1 MIRFIF
7 IELWLNSTQVTL
19 DNRITAPTYSYTFT
33 LYYKTI
39 YLTPM
44 TQQLTDLMTQ
54 IVADSNLD
62 FVLPST
68 NAETDANDDANNE
81 SAKIATYPDVVS
93 LQTDDLDSKNNS
105 QKERLPDPIL
115 AKIHERCLI
124 SAEQLKRYSNAKNLP
139 ADTRT
144 APALHIGFGQ
154 QRALKALQTALDI
167 HASGY
172 HVFAAGE
179 NGLGKRTIVSR
190 LLQHIAVS
198 QPTPDD
204 WVYVHNFTDP
214 RTPMALHLPA
224 GQANV
229 LQQKVNNLWQ
239 QAKKRLNQRFRSDHY
254 QSKIETIK
262 NDTHQKE
269 TQAYEALSAE
279 GKQYDLALTFR
290 PFDNKAVFVHPSQLP
305 VEDDIRDDATNAV
318 TDEHDELQKSK
329 SHEKTNTK
337 IKSTKTK
344 KTTQASEDTHEP
356 SENNTGD
363 LNTDNHNTDNNNSDN
378 NSTDNN
384 NSHEAD
390 LSNFAQKNHMQKRL
404 NQLTIALERLEDEA
418 NDEIEALHHDM
429 ARRALEPLFAPI
441 RVSFATNRAVL
452 EYLEAMLADMITHVE
467 RIVNGDDEEFITA
480 VLATTPSRYAVNVMV
495 SHEPDSGAPV
505 IFEDLPTHLNLLGH
519 VEQITQLGT
528 VTTDV
533 SMIRAGALHR
543 ANGGYLLLEASHV
556 LEHPYAWQGLKRALQ
571 SRKIKLSSLE
581 QMLTL
586 TGSLSLA
593 PAPIDLD
600 VKVILLGEADLYYE
614 LLELEPEF
622 DAVFKVRADF
632 HDDVVRTD
640 AHELALVAKMADI
653 IDFANLYP
661 FDNRAQAALLEHLSL
676 QAEDQDRLSLHS
688 DLLIKLLH
696 ESNRHAR
703 LEQQSIVNVRH
714 VNQAIADMDERSGY
728 LRDLYWEELKNGQQ
742 LIITQGQ
749 AVGQVN
755 ALTVVSYA
763 DSEFGMPAR
772 LTAVIQPNIG
782 SGDILDIERDVDLG
796 GSLHAKGMLI
806 MTSYLRALFSQHHAL
821 NFSASLAFEQSYAHI
836 DGDSATVSE
845 ACALLSALADVPI
858 NQAYAITG
866 SMNQLGEVQAVG
878 GINAKIAGFF
888 DACREQQL
896 TGQQGVV
903 IPMANVKQLM
913 LRDDIIAAVKA
924 GTFHV
929 YGVHTLSE
937 ALTLMTGL
945 PVDTL
950 NKKKRYRK
958 NTLFGKVL
966 ERLMLWDSNQDDEDH
981 PPEDTKKKGKKR
993 RKDKKR
999 KDKKRKDKKSQ
1010 KQENFESN

>member
-1 MIRFIF
+1 M
-7 IELWLNSTQVTL
+7 TQTQPLTDHDTPTV
-19 DNRITAPTYSYTFT
+19 APTTDHSDMAMTD
-33 LYYKTI
+33 TI
-39 YLTPM
+39 I
-44 TQQLTDLMTQ
+44 D
-54 IVADSNLD
+54 N
-62 FVLPST
+62 
-68 NAETDANDDANNE
+68 
-81 SAKIATYPDVVS
+81 
-93 LQTDDLDSKNNS
+93 NNS
-105 QKERLPDPIL
+105 IDKTKKLPDPIL
-115 AKIHERCLI
+115 GEVHQRCRI
-124 SAEQLKRYSNAKNLP
+124 SAEQLKRYSHIEKLP
-139 ADTRT
+139 VDTLA
-144 APALHIGFGQ
+144 APAPNIGFGQ
-154 QRALKALQTALDI
+154 QRAIKALQTALDI

-179 NGLGKRTIVSR
+179 NGLGKRTVVSR
-190 LLQHIAVS
+190 LLQRIAVTQS
-198 QPTPDD
+198 TPDD
-204 WVYVHNFTDP
+204 WVYVHDFTDP
-214 RTPMALHLPA
+214 RSPVALHLPA
-224 GQANV
+224 GQATL
-229 LQQKVNNLWQ
+229 LQQQVDDLWH

-254 QSKIETIK
+254 QSKIEAIK
-262 NDTHQKE
+262 NATHQKE
-269 TQAYEALSAE
+269 TQAYDALNAE

-290 PFDNKAVFVHPSQLP
+290 PFDNKAVFVHPSQLAAETP
-305 VEDDIRDDATNAV
+305 YTES
-318 TDEHDELQKSK
+318 EL
-329 SHEKTNTK
+329 
-337 IKSTKTK
+337 
-344 KTTQASEDTHEP
+344 
-356 SENNTGD
+356 
-363 LNTDNHNTDNNNSDN
+363 DN
-378 NSTDNN
+378 NSENDSNIPTDNLNIPDN
-384 NSHEAD
+384 NASKKAD
-390 LSNFAQKNHMQKRL
+390 LSPKADNDHDSSNQNHSNLNTTINANINSNHESELNNFTQKNHMQKRL
-404 NQLTIALERLEDEA
+404 SQLTIALEQLEDDA
-418 NDEIEALHHDM
+418 NDEMEALHRDI
-429 ARRALEPLFAPI
+429 ARRALAPLFAPI
-441 RVSFATNRAVL
+441 RKLFSTNDSVL
-452 EYLEAMLADMITHVE
+452 KYLDAMFADMVTHVE
-467 RIVNGDDEEFITA
+467 RIVNGDDDEFIA
-480 VLATTPSRYAVNVMV
+480 AALANTPSRYAVNVMV
-495 SHEPDSGAPV
+495 SHEPNSGAPV

-543 ANGGYLLLEASHV
+543 ANGGFLLLEASHV

-586 TGSLSLA
+586 TGSLSLS

-653 IDFANLYP
+653 IDYAKLYP
-661 FDNRAQAALLEHLSL
+661 FDSSAQAKLLEHLSL

-703 LEQQSIVNVRH
+703 LENQKMVTVHH
-714 VNQAIADMDERSGY
+714 VIQAIADMDERSGY

-742 LIITQGQ
+742 LIETQGN
-749 AVGQVN
+749 AIGQVN

-782 SGDILDIERDVDLG
+782 TGEILDIERDVDLG

-888 DACREQQL
+888 DACREQAL

-913 LRDDIIAAVKA
+913 LRDDIITAVKA
-924 GTFHV
+924 GTFHI
-929 YGVHTLSE
+929 YGVRTLSE

-945 PVDTL
+945 PIDTL
-950 NKKKRYRK
+950 NKKNRYRK
-958 NTLFGKVL
+958 HTLFGKVL
-966 ERLMLWDSNQDDEDH
+966 ARLMLWDSNQNDADEPIDDV
-981 PPEDTKKKGKKR
+981 KKKDKKKKKQRQEKKRKDKR

-999 KDKKRKDKKSQ
+999 Q
-1010 KQENFESN
+1010 PESDDTDPDFFK

>member
-1 MIRFIF
+1 MTEPQNTPINQDSKDSKSMATPVKNSAVTKASKPDNTKPTAIKANETDEQERTLDTPSTPHPVF
-7 IELWLNSTQVTL
+7 IEVN
-19 DNRITAPTYSYTFT
+19 
-33 LYYKTI
+33 
-39 YLTPM
+39 
-44 TQQLTDLMTQ
+44 
-54 IVADSNLD
+54 
-62 FVLPST
+62 
-68 NAETDANDDANNE
+68 
-81 SAKIATYPDVVS
+81 
-93 LQTDDLDSKNNS
+93 
-105 QKERLPDPIL
+105 
-115 AKIHERCLI
+115 ERCLI
-124 SAEQLKRYSNAKNLP
+124 SAEQLKRYTNPDELP
-139 ADTRT
+139 TDTRT
-144 APALHIGFGQ
+144 APDLDVGFGQ

-179 NGLGKRTIVSR
+179 NGLGKRTVISR
-190 LLQHIAVS
+190 LLQRIAADA
-198 QPTPDD
+198 PTPDD

-214 RTPMALHLPA
+214 RTPQALRLPA
-224 GQANV
+224 GQGQI
-229 LQQKVNNLWQ
+229 LQQQVNQLWQ
-239 QAKKRLNQRFRSDHY
+239 QAKKRLSQRFRSDQY
-254 QSKIETIK
+254 QSKIEAIK

-269 TQAYEALSAE
+269 SQAYDDLNTE

-290 PFDNKAVFVHPSQLP
+290 AFDNKAVFVHPSKLSTEENNQS
-305 VEDDIRDDATNAV
+305 
-318 TDEHDELQKSK
+318 TDHSKISSSQKNQTTV
-329 SHEKTNTK
+329 EKTAPPTK
-337 IKSTKTK
+337 NNIDDDNANSKYGNEYGKSEYE
-344 KTTQASEDTHEP
+344 AE
-356 SENNTGD
+356 
-363 LNTDNHNTDNNNSDN
+363 LN
-378 NSTDNN
+378 
-384 NSHEAD
+384 
-390 LSNFAQKNHMQKRL
+390 NFAQKNHMQKRL
-404 NQLTIALERLEDEA
+404 SQLTIALEQLEDEA
-418 NDEIEALHHDM
+418 NDAIEALHRNI
-429 ARRALEPLFAPI
+429 ARRSLQPLFAPI
-441 RVSFATNRAVL
+441 YEQFAAHPLVV
-452 EYLEAMLADMITHVE
+452 EYIKTVFADMVTHVE
-467 RIVNGDDEEFITA
+467 RIVNGDDEEFVTA
-480 VLATTPSRYAVNVMV
+480 VLATTPSRYAVNVIV
-495 SHEPDSGAPV
+495 SHAPDSGAPV

-543 ANGGYLLLEASHV
+543 ANGGYLLLEASHL

-571 SRKIKLSSLE
+571 SRKIRLSSLE

-600 VKVILLGEADLYYE
+600 IKVILLGEADLYYE

-632 HDDVVRTD
+632 HDDVTRSPE
-640 AHELALVAKMADI
+640 HELALVAKMADI
-653 IDFANLYP
+653 IDHANLYP
-661 FDNRAQAALLEHLSL
+661 FDSSAQAALLEHLSL

-703 LEQQSIVNVRH
+703 LSGKNIVSAIH
-714 VNQAIADMDERSGY
+714 VTHAIDDMDERSGY
-728 LRDLYWEELKNGQQ
+728 LRDLYWDELKNGQQ
-742 LIITQGQ
+742 LIQTQGD

-782 SGDILDIERDVDLG
+782 AGEILDIERDVDLG

-845 ACALLSALADVPI
+845 GCALLSALANVPI
-858 NQAYAITG
+858 NQSFAITG

-878 GINAKIAGFF
+878 GINSKIAGFF
-888 DACREQQL
+888 DACREQEL

-924 GTFHV
+924 GQFHI
-929 YGVHTLSE
+929 YGVQTLSE

-945 PVDTL
+945 SVDTM
-950 NKKKRYRK
+950 NKKGRYRK
-958 NTLFGKVL
+958 DTLFGKVL
-966 ERLMLWDSNQDDEDH
+966 SRLMLWDENQNADDEVD
-981 PPEDTKKKGKKR
+981 DKKSKK
-993 RKDKKR
+993 KDKK
-999 KDKKRKDKKSQ
+999 KRKAKRQKKQDKQ
-1010 KQENFESN
+1010 KKAKKEPDDCCANTAEQL

>member
-1 MIRFIF
+1 MTEPQNTPINQDSKDSKSMATPVKNSAVTKASKPDNTKPIAIKANETDEQERTLDTPSTPHPVF
-7 IELWLNSTQVTL
+7 IEVN
-19 DNRITAPTYSYTFT
+19 
-33 LYYKTI
+33 
-39 YLTPM
+39 
-44 TQQLTDLMTQ
+44 
-54 IVADSNLD
+54 
-62 FVLPST
+62 
-68 NAETDANDDANNE
+68 
-81 SAKIATYPDVVS
+81 
-93 LQTDDLDSKNNS
+93 
-105 QKERLPDPIL
+105 
-115 AKIHERCLI
+115 ERCLI
-124 SAEQLKRYSNAKNLP
+124 SAEQLKRYTNPDELP
-139 ADTRT
+139 TDTRT
-144 APALHIGFGQ
+144 APDLDVGFGQ

-179 NGLGKRTIVSR
+179 NGLGKRTVISR
-190 LLQHIAVS
+190 LLQRIAADA
-198 QPTPDD
+198 PTPDD

-214 RTPMALHLPA
+214 RTPQALRLPA
-224 GQANV
+224 GQGQI
-229 LQQKVNNLWQ
+229 LQQQVNQLWQ
-239 QAKKRLNQRFRSDHY
+239 QAKKRLSQRFRSDQY
-254 QSKIETIK
+254 QSKIEAIK

-269 TQAYEALSAE
+269 SQAYDDLNTE

-290 PFDNKAVFVHPSQLP
+290 AFDNKAVFVHPSKLSTEENNQSIDHLK
-305 VEDDIRDDATNAV
+305 ISSS
-318 TDEHDELQKSK
+318 QKNQTTV
-329 SHEKTNTK
+329 EKTAPPTK
-337 IKSTKTK
+337 NNLDDDNANSEYGNEYGKSEYE
-344 KTTQASEDTHEP
+344 AE
-356 SENNTGD
+356 
-363 LNTDNHNTDNNNSDN
+363 LN
-378 NSTDNN
+378 
-384 NSHEAD
+384 
-390 LSNFAQKNHMQKRL
+390 NFAQKNHMQKRL
-404 NQLTIALERLEDEA
+404 SQLTIALEQLEDEA
-418 NDEIEALHHDM
+418 NDAIEALHRNI
-429 ARRALEPLFAPI
+429 ARRALQPLFAPI
-441 RVSFATNRAVL
+441 YEQFAAHPLVV
-452 EYLEAMLADMITHVE
+452 EYLKTVFADMVTHVE
-467 RIVNGDDEEFITA
+467 RIVNGDDEEFVTA
-480 VLATTPSRYAVNVMV
+480 VLATTPSRYAVNVIV
-495 SHEPDSGAPV
+495 SHTSDSGAPV

-543 ANGGYLLLEASHV
+543 ANGGYLLLEASHL

-571 SRKIKLSSLE
+571 SRKIRLSSLE

-600 VKVILLGEADLYYE
+600 IKVILLGEADLYYE

-632 HDDVVRTD
+632 HDDVTRSPE
-640 AHELALVAKMADI
+640 HELALVAKMADI
-653 IDFANLYP
+653 IDYANLYP
-661 FDNRAQAALLEHLSL
+661 FDSSAQAALLEHLSL

-703 LEQQSIVNVRH
+703 LSGKNIVSAIH
-714 VNQAIADMDERSGY
+714 VTHAIDDMDERSGY
-728 LRDLYWEELKNGQQ
+728 LRDLYWDELKNGQQ
-742 LIITQGQ
+742 LIQTKGD

-782 SGDILDIERDVDLG
+782 AGEILDIERDVDLG

-845 ACALLSALADVPI
+845 GCALLSALANVPI
-858 NQAYAITG
+858 NQSFAITG

-878 GINAKIAGFF
+878 GINSKIAGFF
-888 DACREQQL
+888 DACREQEL

-924 GTFHV
+924 GQFHI
-929 YGVHTLSE
+929 YGVQTLSE

-945 PVDTL
+945 PVDTM
-950 NKKKRYRK
+950 NKKGRYRK
-958 NTLFGKVL
+958 DTLFGKVL
-966 ERLMLWDSNQDDEDH
+966 SRLMLWDENQNADDEVD
-981 PPEDTKKKGKKR
+981 DKKSKK
-993 RKDKKR
+993 KKR
-999 KDKKRKDKKSQ
+999 KAKRQKKQDKQKKAKKEPDDCCANTAEQ
-1010 KQENFESN
+1010 L

>member
-1 MIRFIF
+1 MTEPQNTPINQDSKDSKSMATPVKNSAVTKASKPDNTKPTAIKANETDEQERTLDTPSTPHPVF
-7 IELWLNSTQVTL
+7 IEVN
-19 DNRITAPTYSYTFT
+19 
-33 LYYKTI
+33 
-39 YLTPM
+39 
-44 TQQLTDLMTQ
+44 
-54 IVADSNLD
+54 
-62 FVLPST
+62 
-68 NAETDANDDANNE
+68 
-81 SAKIATYPDVVS
+81 
-93 LQTDDLDSKNNS
+93 
-105 QKERLPDPIL
+105 
-115 AKIHERCLI
+115 ERCLI
-124 SAEQLKRYSNAKNLP
+124 SAEQLKRYTNPDELP
-139 ADTRT
+139 TDTRT
-144 APALHIGFGQ
+144 APDLDVGFGQ

-179 NGLGKRTIVSR
+179 NGLGKRTVISR
-190 LLQHIAVS
+190 LLQRIAADA
-198 QPTPDD
+198 PTPDD

-214 RTPMALHLPA
+214 RTPQALRLPA
-224 GQANV
+224 GQGQI
-229 LQQKVNNLWQ
+229 LQQQVNQLWQ
-239 QAKKRLNQRFRSDHY
+239 QAKKRLSQRFRSDQY
-254 QSKIETIK
+254 QSKIEAIK

-269 TQAYEALSAE
+269 SQAYDDLNTE

-290 PFDNKAVFVHPSQLP
+290 AFDNKAVFVHPSKLSTEENNQS
-305 VEDDIRDDATNAV
+305 
-318 TDEHDELQKSK
+318 TDHSKISSSQKNQTTV
-329 SHEKTNTK
+329 EKTAPPTK
-337 IKSTKTK
+337 NNIDDDNANSEYGNEYGKSEYE
-344 KTTQASEDTHEP
+344 AE
-356 SENNTGD
+356 
-363 LNTDNHNTDNNNSDN
+363 LN
-378 NSTDNN
+378 
-384 NSHEAD
+384 
-390 LSNFAQKNHMQKRL
+390 NFAQKNHMQKRL
-404 NQLTIALERLEDEA
+404 SQLTIALEQLEDEA
-418 NDEIEALHHDM
+418 NDAIEALHRNI
-429 ARRALEPLFAPI
+429 ARRALQPLFAPI
-441 RVSFATNRAVL
+441 YEQFAAHPLVV
-452 EYLEAMLADMITHVE
+452 EYLKTVFADMVTHVE
-467 RIVNGDDEEFITA
+467 RIVNGNDEEFVTA
-480 VLATTPSRYAVNVMV
+480 VLATTPSRYAVNVIV
-495 SHEPDSGAPV
+495 SHTSDSGAPV

-543 ANGGYLLLEASHV
+543 ANGGYLLLEASHL

-571 SRKIKLSSLE
+571 SRKIRLSSLE

-600 VKVILLGEADLYYE
+600 IKVILLGEADLYYE

-632 HDDVVRTD
+632 HDDVTRSPE
-640 AHELALVAKMADI
+640 HELALVAKMADI
-653 IDFANLYP
+653 IDYANLYP
-661 FDNRAQAALLEHLSL
+661 FDSSAQAALLEHLSL

-703 LEQQSIVNVRH
+703 LSGKNIVSAIH
-714 VNQAIADMDERSGY
+714 VTHAIDDMDERSGY
-728 LRDLYWEELKNGQQ
+728 LRDLYWDELKNGQQ
-742 LIITQGQ
+742 LIQTKGD

-782 SGDILDIERDVDLG
+782 AGEILDIERDVDLG

-845 ACALLSALADVPI
+845 GCALLSALANVPI
-858 NQAYAITG
+858 NQSFAITG

-878 GINAKIAGFF
+878 GINSKIAGFF
-888 DACREQQL
+888 DACREQEL

-913 LRDDIIAAVKA
+913 LRDDIIAAVQA
-924 GTFHV
+924 EQFHI
-929 YGVHTLSE
+929 YGVQTLSE

-945 PVDTL
+945 PVDTM
-950 NKKKRYRK
+950 NKKGRYRK
-958 NTLFGKVL
+958 DTLFGKVL
-966 ERLMLWDSNQDDEDH
+966 SRLMLWDENQSADDEVD
-981 PPEDTKKKGKKR
+981 DKKSKK
-993 RKDKKR
+993 KDKK
-999 KDKKRKDKKSQ
+999 KRKAKRQKKQDKQ
-1010 KQENFESN
+1010 KKAKKEQDDCCANTAEQL

>member
-1 MIRFIF
+1 MTEPQNTPMNQEPKDNNPMVTPVNKAAESESLITNLPKKKPSKTKLPKK
-7 IELWLNSTQVTL
+7 ELARKKPTEITQPDSTL
-19 DNRITAPTYSYTFT
+19 D
-33 LYYKTI
+33 
-39 YLTPM
+39 
-44 TQQLTDLMTQ
+44 
-54 IVADSNLD
+54 V
-62 FVLPST
+62 PST
-68 NAETDANDDANNE
+68 PHPVF
-81 SAKIATYPDVVS
+81 IDV
-93 LQTDDLDSKNNS
+93 N
-105 QKERLPDPIL
+105 
-115 AKIHERCLI
+115 ERCLI
-124 SAEQLKRYSNAKNLP
+124 SAEQLKRYTDTNELP
-139 ADTRT
+139 SDTRT
-144 APALHIGFGQ
+144 APDLDIGFGQ
-154 QRALKALQTALDI
+154 QRALKALYTALDI

-179 NGLGKRTIVSR
+179 NGLGKRTVISR
-190 LLQHIAVS
+190 LLQRIAADA
-198 QPTPDD
+198 PTPDD
-204 WVYVHNFTDP
+204 WVYVYNFTDP
-214 RTPMALHLPA
+214 RTPQALRLPA
-224 GQANV
+224 EQGQI
-229 LQQKVNNLWQ
+229 LQQQVNQLWQ
-239 QAKKRLNQRFRSDHY
+239 QAKKRLSQRFRSDQY
-254 QSKIETIK
+254 QSKIEAIK

-269 TQAYEALSAE
+269 SQAYDDLNTE

-290 PFDNKAVFVHPSQLP
+290 SFDNKAVFVHPSQLP
-305 VEDDIRDDATNAV
+305 KEDSDGEVKDDKTSNSQRNKSIKEESQQSNTAISNASSNDDSV
-318 TDEHDELQKSK
+318 SKDANHDYGKSEYEAEL
-329 SHEKTNTK
+329 N
-337 IKSTKTK
+337 
-344 KTTQASEDTHEP
+344 
-356 SENNTGD
+356 
-363 LNTDNHNTDNNNSDN
+363 
-378 NSTDNN
+378 
-384 NSHEAD
+384 
-390 LSNFAQKNHMQKRL
+390 NFAQKNHMQKRL
-404 NQLTIALERLEDEA
+404 SQLTIALEQLEDEA
-418 NDEIEALHHDM
+418 NDAIEALHRNI
-429 ARRALEPLFAPI
+429 ARRALQPLFAPI
-441 RVSFATNRAVL
+441 YEQFAAHPLVID
-452 EYLEAMLADMITHVE
+452 YLKTVFADMVTHVE
-467 RIVNGDDEEFITA
+467 RIVNGDDEEFVTA
-480 VLATTPSRYAVNVMV
+480 VLATTPSRYAVNVIV
-495 SHEPDSGAPV
+495 SHTLDSGAPV

-543 ANGGYLLLEASHV
+543 ANGGYLLLEASHL

-600 VKVILLGEADLYYE
+600 IKVILLGEADLYYE

-632 HDDVVRTD
+632 HDDVTRSPE
-640 AHELALVAKMADI
+640 HELALVAKMADI
-653 IDFANLYP
+653 IDYANLYP
-661 FDNRAQAALLEHLSL
+661 FDSSAQAALLEHLSL

-703 LEQQSIVNVRH
+703 LSGKNIVSAIH
-714 VNQAIADMDERSGY
+714 VTYAIDDMDERSGY
-728 LRDLYWEELKNGQQ
+728 LRDLYWDELKNGQQ
-742 LIITQGQ
+742 LIQTQGD

-782 SGDILDIERDVDLG
+782 AGEILDIERDVDLG

-845 ACALLSALADVPI
+845 GCALLSALANVPI
-858 NQAYAITG
+858 NQSFAITG

-878 GINAKIAGFF
+878 GINSKIAGFF
-888 DACREQQL
+888 DACREQEL

-913 LRDDIIAAVKA
+913 LRDDIIAAVQA
-924 GTFHV
+924 EQFHI

-945 PVDTL
+945 PVDTM
-950 NKKKRYRK
+950 NKKGRYRK
-958 NTLFGKVL
+958 ETLFGKVL
-966 ERLMLWDSNQDDEDH
+966 SRLMLWDENQNADDEVD
-981 PPEDTKKKGKKR
+981 
-993 RKDKKR
+993 
-999 KDKKRKDKKSQ
+999 DKKSKKKAKKKRQAKRQ
-1010 KQENFESN
+1010 KKQDKQKKAKKEKGELDTNPDENIEKNTEVHL

>member
-1 MIRFIF
+1 MTKQPHI
-7 IELWLNSTQVTL
+7 
-19 DNRITAPTYSYTFT
+19 PTS
-33 LYYKTI
+33 
-39 YLTPM
+39 
-44 TQQLTDLMTQ
+44 QL
-54 IVADSNLD
+54 SR
-62 FVLPST
+62 
-68 NAETDANDDANNE
+68 DANKKDANNM
-81 SAKIATYPDVVS
+81 AT
-93 LQTDDLDSKNNS
+93 
-105 QKERLPDPIL
+105 PIIEL
-115 AKIHERCLI
+115 KSTQPATANAPHPCFIDIKQRCLVT
-124 SAEQLKRYSNAKNLP
+124 AEQLKRYSDPDELP
-139 ADTRT
+139 SDTRT
-144 APALHIGFGQ
+144 APDLDVGFGQ

-167 HASGY
+167 KASGY

-179 NGLGKRTIVSR
+179 NGLGKRTVISR
-190 LLQHIAVS
+190 LLTRIAADA
-198 QPTPDD
+198 PTPDD

-214 RTPMALHLPA
+214 RTPLALRLPA
-224 GQANV
+224 GQASL
-229 LQQKVNNLWQ
+229 LQQQVNQLWQ
-239 QAKKRLNQRFRSDHY
+239 QAKKRLSQRFRSDQY
-254 QSKIETIK
+254 QSKIEAIK

-269 TQAYEALSAE
+269 SQAYDVLNAE

-290 PFDNKAVFVHPSQLP
+290 SFDNKAVFVHPSQLAT
-305 VEDDIRDDATNAV
+305 ETSGGDDKLSASHKNKSVSDNSSKASISNTEYNDPTNAEQ
-318 TDEHDELQKSK
+318 DK
-329 SHEKTNTK
+329 
-337 IKSTKTK
+337 
-344 KTTQASEDTHEP
+344 
-356 SENNTGD
+356 NNTEYGNSEYEAE
-363 LNTDNHNTDNNNSDN
+363 LN
-378 NSTDNN
+378 
-384 NSHEAD
+384 
-390 LSNFAQKNHMQKRL
+390 NFVQKNHMQKRL
-404 NQLTIALERLEDEA
+404 SQLTIALEQLEDEA
-418 NDEIEALHHDM
+418 NDAIEALHRNI
-429 ARRALEPLFAPI
+429 ARRALQPLFAP
-441 RVSFATNRAVL
+441 VYEQFASHPLVIN
-452 EYLEAMLADMITHVE
+452 YLKTVFADMVTHVE
-467 RIVNGDDEEFITA
+467 RIVNGDDEEFVTA
-480 VLATTPSRYAVNVMV
+480 VLATTPSRYAVNVIV
-495 SHEPDSGAPV
+495 SHTPDDGAPV

-543 ANGGYLLLEASHV
+543 ANGGYLLLEASHL

-632 HDDVVRTD
+632 HDDVPRSSE
-640 AHELALVAKMADI
+640 HELALVAKMADI
-653 IDFANLYP
+653 IDYANLYP
-661 FDNRAQAALLEHLSL
+661 FDRSAQAALLEHLSL

-696 ESNRHAR
+696 ESNRHAH
-703 LEQQSIVNVRH
+703 LSGKNIVNAYH
-714 VNQAIADMDERSGY
+714 VTQAIDDMDERSGY
-728 LRDLYWEELKNGQQ
+728 LRDLYWDELKNGQQ
-742 LIITQGQ
+742 LIQTQGS

-782 SGDILDIERDVDLG
+782 TGEILDIERDVDLG

-845 ACALLSALADVPI
+845 GCALLSALANVPI
-858 NQAYAITG
+858 DQSFAITG

-878 GINAKIAGFF
+878 GINSKIAGFF
-888 DACREQQL
+888 DACREQEL

-924 GTFHV
+924 NEFHI
-929 YGVHTLSE
+929 YGVYTLSE

-945 PVDTL
+945 PIDTM
-950 NKKKRYRK
+950 NKKGRYRK
-958 NTLFGKVL
+958 DTLFGKVL
-966 ERLMLWDSNQDDEDH
+966 SRLMLWDENQDSNDDGI
-981 PPEDTKKKGKKR
+981 DDKKSKK
-993 RKDKKR
+993 KDKKKQKAKR
-999 KDKKRKDKKSQ
+999 QKKRDKRKKEKCKDKAEHNEVSINEDQGINQSINQGIDNNATKTPIDAI
-1010 KQENFESN
+1010 

>member
-1 MIRFIF
+1 MTEQTNIPLNKDQQDISDNTAEAMMPISDSSNKHPHKEPSANKESLDKNSLDKKKLDKSLKRKKTVRKSVEKENNPNATDAPITPHPIF
-7 IELWLNSTQVTL
+7 IE
-19 DNRITAPTYSYTFT
+19 
-33 LYYKTI
+33 
-39 YLTPM
+39 
-44 TQQLTDLMTQ
+44 
-54 IVADSNLD
+54 
-62 FVLPST
+62 
-68 NAETDANDDANNE
+68 
-81 SAKIATYPDVVS
+81 VS
-93 LQTDDLDSKNNS
+93 Q
-105 QKERLPDPIL
+105 
-115 AKIHERCLI
+115 RCLV
-124 SAEQLKRYSNAKNLP
+124 ATNQLKRYSKPSLLP
-139 ADTRT
+139 ADTRS
-144 APALHIGFGQ
+144 APDLDIGFGQ
-154 QRALKALQTALDI
+154 QRALKALHTALDI

-179 NGLGKRTIVSR
+179 NGLGKRTVISR
-190 LLQHIAVS
+190 LLSLIAADA
-198 QPTPDD
+198 PTPDD

-214 RTPMALHLPA
+214 RTPLALRLPA
-224 GQANV
+224 GQAAV
-229 LQQKVNNLWQ
+229 LQHQVNTLWQ
-239 QAKKRLNQRFRSDHY
+239 QAKKRLSQRFRSDQY
-254 QSKIETIK
+254 QSKIEAIK

-269 TQAYEALSAE
+269 SHAYDVLNAE

-290 PFDNKAVFVHPSQLP
+290 PFDNKAVFVHPSQLAT
-305 VEDDIRDDATNAV
+305 ETSDMDDKENKLSNSHKNNTLINDNKEAATAS
-318 TDEHDELQKSK
+318 TDESDVKANDSSYSSEYETEL
-329 SHEKTNTK
+329 N
-337 IKSTKTK
+337 
-344 KTTQASEDTHEP
+344 
-356 SENNTGD
+356 
-363 LNTDNHNTDNNNSDN
+363 
-378 NSTDNN
+378 
-384 NSHEAD
+384 
-390 LSNFAQKNHMQKRL
+390 NFAQKNHMQKRL
-404 NQLTIALERLEDEA
+404 SQLTIALEQLEDEA
-418 NDEIEALHHDM
+418 NDAIESLHRNI
-429 ARRALEPLFAPI
+429 AKRALQPLFTPI
-441 RVSFATNRAVL
+441 YEQFSAQPLVV
-452 EYLEAMLADMITHVE
+452 EYLKVVFADMVTHVE
-467 RIVNGDDEEFITA
+467 RIVNGDDEEFVTA
-480 VLATTPSRYAVNVMV
+480 LLATTPSRYAVNVIS

-543 ANGGYLLLEASHV
+543 ANGGYLLLEASHL

-586 TGSLSLA
+586 TGSLSLS

-600 VKVILLGEADLYYE
+600 IKVILLGEADLYYE

-632 HDDVVRTD
+632 HDDVVRTHE
-640 AHELALVAKMADI
+640 HELALVGKMADI
-653 IDFANLYP
+653 IDYANLYP
-661 FDNRAQAALLEHLSL
+661 FDRRAQAALLEHLSL

-703 LEQQSIVNVRH
+703 LGGQDIVSAKH
-714 VNQAIADMDERSGY
+714 VVQAIEDMDERSGY
-728 LRDLYWEELKNGQQ
+728 LRDLYWDELKNGQQ
-742 LIITQGQ
+742 LIQTQGE

-782 SGDILDIERDVDLG
+782 TGEILDIERDVDLG

-845 ACALLSALADVPI
+845 GCALLSALANVPI
-858 NQAYAITG
+858 NQSLAITG

-878 GINAKIAGFF
+878 GINSKIAGFF
-888 DACREQQL
+888 DACREQEL

-913 LRDDIIAAVKA
+913 LRDDIITAVKA
-924 GTFHV
+924 GSFHI

-937 ALTLMTGL
+937 ALTIMTGL
-945 PVDTL
+945 PVDTV
-950 NKKKRYRK
+950 NKKSRYRK
-958 NTLFGKVL
+958 ETLFGKVL
-966 ERLMLWDSNQDDEDH
+966 SRLMLWDENQSTDDDI
-981 PPEDTKKKGKKR
+981 D
-993 RKDKKR
+993 
-999 KDKKRKDKKSQ
+999 DKKSKKKAKKKRQAKRQ
-1010 KQENFESN
+1010 KKEDKNKVSKKEKAIKEQLIKGDNDTIIEEVIIDEAR

>member
-1 MIRFIF
+1 MTEPQNTPINQDSKDSKSMATPVKNSAVTKASKPDNTKPIAIKANETDEQERTLDTPSTPHPVF
-7 IELWLNSTQVTL
+7 IEVN
-19 DNRITAPTYSYTFT
+19 
-33 LYYKTI
+33 
-39 YLTPM
+39 
-44 TQQLTDLMTQ
+44 
-54 IVADSNLD
+54 
-62 FVLPST
+62 
-68 NAETDANDDANNE
+68 
-81 SAKIATYPDVVS
+81 
-93 LQTDDLDSKNNS
+93 
-105 QKERLPDPIL
+105 
-115 AKIHERCLI
+115 ERCLI
-124 SAEQLKRYSNAKNLP
+124 SAEQLKRYTNPDELP
-139 ADTRT
+139 TDTRT
-144 APALHIGFGQ
+144 APDLDVGFGQ

-179 NGLGKRTIVSR
+179 NGLGKRTVISR
-190 LLQHIAVS
+190 LLQRIAADA
-198 QPTPDD
+198 PTPDD

-214 RTPMALHLPA
+214 RTPQALRLPA
-224 GQANV
+224 GQGQI
-229 LQQKVNNLWQ
+229 LQQQVNQLWQ
-239 QAKKRLNQRFRSDHY
+239 QAKKRLSQRFRSDQY
-254 QSKIETIK
+254 QSKIEAIK

-269 TQAYEALSAE
+269 SQAYDDLNTE

-290 PFDNKAVFVHPSQLP
+290 AFDNKAVFVHPSKLSTEENNQGIDHLK
-305 VEDDIRDDATNAV
+305 ISSS
-318 TDEHDELQKSK
+318 QKNQTTV
-329 SHEKTNTK
+329 EKTAPPTK
-337 IKSTKTK
+337 NNLDDDNANSEYGNEYGKSEYE
-344 KTTQASEDTHEP
+344 AE
-356 SENNTGD
+356 
-363 LNTDNHNTDNNNSDN
+363 LN
-378 NSTDNN
+378 
-384 NSHEAD
+384 
-390 LSNFAQKNHMQKRL
+390 NFAQKNHMQKRL
-404 NQLTIALERLEDEA
+404 SQLTIALEQLEDEA
-418 NDEIEALHHDM
+418 NDAIEALHRNI
-429 ARRALEPLFAPI
+429 ARRALQPLFAPI
-441 RVSFATNRAVL
+441 YEQFAAHPLVV
-452 EYLEAMLADMITHVE
+452 EYLKTVFADMVTHVE
-467 RIVNGDDEEFITA
+467 RIVNGDDEEFVTA
-480 VLATTPSRYAVNVMV
+480 VLATTPSRYAVNVIV
-495 SHEPDSGAPV
+495 SHTPDSGAPV

-543 ANGGYLLLEASHV
+543 ANGGYLLLEASHL

-571 SRKIKLSSLE
+571 SRKIRLSSLE

-600 VKVILLGEADLYYE
+600 IKVILLGEADLYYE

-632 HDDVVRTD
+632 HDDVTRSPE
-640 AHELALVAKMADI
+640 HELALVAKMADI
-653 IDFANLYP
+653 IDYANLYP
-661 FDNRAQAALLEHLSL
+661 FDSSAQAALLEHLSL

-703 LEQQSIVNVRH
+703 LSGKNIVSAIH
-714 VNQAIADMDERSGY
+714 VTHAIDDMDERSGY
-728 LRDLYWEELKNGQQ
+728 LRDLYWDELKNGQQ
-742 LIITQGQ
+742 LIQTKGD

-782 SGDILDIERDVDLG
+782 AGEILDIERDVDLG

-845 ACALLSALADVPI
+845 GCALLSALANVPI
-858 NQAYAITG
+858 NQSFAITG

-878 GINAKIAGFF
+878 GINSKIAGFF
-888 DACREQQL
+888 DACREQEL

-924 GTFHV
+924 GQFHI
-929 YGVHTLSE
+929 YGVQTLSE

-945 PVDTL
+945 SVDTM
-950 NKKKRYRK
+950 NKKGRYRK
-958 NTLFGKVL
+958 DTLFGKVL
-966 ERLMLWDSNQDDEDH
+966 SRLMLWDENQNADDEVD
-981 PPEDTKKKGKKR
+981 
-993 RKDKKR
+993 
-999 KDKKRKDKKSQ
+999 DKKSKKKAKKKRQ
-1010 KQENFESN
+1010 AKRHKKKAKKEKGDIDTSPDVNPDANIEANTEVHR

>member
-1 MIRFIF
+1 MTEPQNTPINQDSKDSKSMATPVNNSAVTKASKPANTKPTAMKANKTDEQERTLDMPNTPHPVF
-7 IELWLNSTQVTL
+7 IEVN
-19 DNRITAPTYSYTFT
+19 
-33 LYYKTI
+33 
-39 YLTPM
+39 
-44 TQQLTDLMTQ
+44 
-54 IVADSNLD
+54 
-62 FVLPST
+62 
-68 NAETDANDDANNE
+68 
-81 SAKIATYPDVVS
+81 
-93 LQTDDLDSKNNS
+93 
-105 QKERLPDPIL
+105 
-115 AKIHERCLI
+115 ERCLI
-124 SAEQLKRYSNAKNLP
+124 SAEQLKRYTNPDELP
-139 ADTRT
+139 TDTRT
-144 APALHIGFGQ
+144 APDLDVGFGQ

-179 NGLGKRTIVSR
+179 NGLGKRTVISR
-190 LLQHIAVS
+190 LLQRIAADA
-198 QPTPDD
+198 PTPDD

-214 RTPMALHLPA
+214 RTPQALRLPA
-224 GQANV
+224 GQGQI
-229 LQQKVNNLWQ
+229 LQQQVNQLWQ
-239 QAKKRLNQRFRSDHY
+239 QAKKRLSQRFRSDQY
-254 QSKIETIK
+254 QSKIEAIK

-269 TQAYEALSAE
+269 SQAYDDLNTE

-290 PFDNKAVFVHPSQLP
+290 AFDNKAVFVHPSKLSTEENNQS
-305 VEDDIRDDATNAV
+305 
-318 TDEHDELQKSK
+318 TDHSKISSSQKNQTTV
-329 SHEKTNTK
+329 EKTAPPTK
-337 IKSTKTK
+337 NNIDDDNANSEYGNEYGKSEYE
-344 KTTQASEDTHEP
+344 AE
-356 SENNTGD
+356 
-363 LNTDNHNTDNNNSDN
+363 LN
-378 NSTDNN
+378 
-384 NSHEAD
+384 
-390 LSNFAQKNHMQKRL
+390 NFAQKNHMQKRL
-404 NQLTIALERLEDEA
+404 SQLTIALEQLEDEA
-418 NDEIEALHHDM
+418 NDAIEALHRNI
-429 ARRALEPLFAPI
+429 ARRALQPLFAPI
-441 RVSFATNRAVL
+441 YEQFAAHPLVV
-452 EYLEAMLADMITHVE
+452 EYLKTVFADMVTHVE
-467 RIVNGDDEEFITA
+467 RIVNGDDEEFVTA
-480 VLATTPSRYAVNVMV
+480 VLATTPSRYAVNVIV
-495 SHEPDSGAPV
+495 SHTPDSGAPV

-543 ANGGYLLLEASHV
+543 ANGGYLLLEASHL

-571 SRKIKLSSLE
+571 SRKIRLSSLE

-600 VKVILLGEADLYYE
+600 IKVILLGEADLYYE

-632 HDDVVRTD
+632 HDDVTRSPE
-640 AHELALVAKMADI
+640 HELALVAKMADI
-653 IDFANLYP
+653 IDYANLYP
-661 FDNRAQAALLEHLSL
+661 FDSSAQAALLEHLSL

-703 LEQQSIVNVRH
+703 LSGKNIVSATH
-714 VNQAIADMDERSGY
+714 VTHAIDDMDERSGY
-728 LRDLYWEELKNGQQ
+728 LRDLYWDELKNGQQ
-742 LIITQGQ
+742 LIQTQGN

-782 SGDILDIERDVDLG
+782 AGEILDIERDVDLG

-806 MTSYLRALFSQHHAL
+806 MTNYLRALFSQHHAL

-845 ACALLSALADVPI
+845 GCALLSALANVPI
-858 NQAYAITG
+858 NQSFAITG

-878 GINAKIAGFF
+878 GINSKIAGFF
-888 DACREQQL
+888 DACREQEL

-924 GTFHV
+924 GQFHI
-929 YGVHTLSE
+929 YGVQTLSE

-945 PVDTL
+945 PVDTM
-950 NKKKRYRK
+950 NKKGRYRK
-958 NTLFGKVL
+958 DTLFGKVL
-966 ERLMLWDSNQDDEDH
+966 SRLMLWDENQNADDEVD
-981 PPEDTKKKGKKR
+981 DKKSKK
-993 RKDKKR
+993 KDKK
-999 KDKKRKDKKSQ
+999 KRKAKRQKKQDKQ
-1010 KQENFESN
+1010 KKAKKEQDDCCANIAEQL

>member
-1 MIRFIF
+1 MTKQPHI
-7 IELWLNSTQVTL
+7 
-19 DNRITAPTYSYTFT
+19 PTS
-33 LYYKTI
+33 
-39 YLTPM
+39 
-44 TQQLTDLMTQ
+44 QL
-54 IVADSNLD
+54 SR
-62 FVLPST
+62 
-68 NAETDANDDANNE
+68 DANKKDANNM
-81 SAKIATYPDVVS
+81 AT
-93 LQTDDLDSKNNS
+93 
-105 QKERLPDPIL
+105 PIIEL
-115 AKIHERCLI
+115 KSTKPATANAPHPCFIDIKQRCLVT
-124 SAEQLKRYSNAKNLP
+124 AEQLKRYSDPDELP
-139 ADTRT
+139 SDTRT
-144 APALHIGFGQ
+144 APDLDVGFGQ

-167 HASGY
+167 KASGY

-179 NGLGKRTIVSR
+179 NGLGKRTVISR
-190 LLQHIAVS
+190 LLTRIAADA
-198 QPTPDD
+198 PTPDD

-214 RTPMALHLPA
+214 RTPLALRLPA
-224 GQANV
+224 GQASL
-229 LQQKVNNLWQ
+229 LQQQVNQLWQ
-239 QAKKRLNQRFRSDHY
+239 QAKKRLSQRFRSDQY
-254 QSKIETIK
+254 QSKIEAIK

-269 TQAYEALSAE
+269 SQAYDVLNAE

-290 PFDNKAVFVHPSQLP
+290 SFDNKAVFVHPSQL
-305 VEDDIRDDATNAV
+305 ATETSGGNDKPSASNKN
-318 TDEHDELQKSK
+318 KSV
-329 SHEKTNTK
+329 SDN
-337 IKSTKTK
+337 S
-344 KTTQASEDTHEP
+344 SEP
-356 SENNTGD
+356 SILSTEYNDPINAEQNKNNTEYGNSEYEAE
-363 LNTDNHNTDNNNSDN
+363 LN
-378 NSTDNN
+378 
-384 NSHEAD
+384 
-390 LSNFAQKNHMQKRL
+390 NFVQKNHMQKRL
-404 NQLTIALERLEDEA
+404 SQLTIALEQLEDEA
-418 NDEIEALHHDM
+418 NDAIEALHRNI
-429 ARRALEPLFAPI
+429 ARRALQPLFAP
-441 RVSFATNRAVL
+441 VYEQFASHPLVID
-452 EYLEAMLADMITHVE
+452 YLKTVFADMVTHVE
-467 RIVNGDDEEFITA
+467 RIVNGDDEEFVTA
-480 VLATTPSRYAVNVMV
+480 VLATTPSRYAVNVIV
-495 SHEPDSGAPV
+495 SHTPDDGAPV

-543 ANGGYLLLEASHV
+543 ANGGYLLLEASHL

-632 HDDVVRTD
+632 HDDVPRSSE
-640 AHELALVAKMADI
+640 HELALVAKMADI
-653 IDFANLYP
+653 IDYANLYP
-661 FDNRAQAALLEHLSL
+661 FDRSAQAALLEHLSL

-696 ESNRHAR
+696 ESNRHAH
-703 LEQQSIVNVRH
+703 LSGKNIVNAYH
-714 VNQAIADMDERSGY
+714 VTQAIDDMDERSGY
-728 LRDLYWEELKNGQQ
+728 LRDLYWDELKNGQQ
-742 LIITQGQ
+742 LIQTQGS

-782 SGDILDIERDVDLG
+782 TGEILDIERDVDLG

-845 ACALLSALADVPI
+845 GCALLSALANVPI
-858 NQAYAITG
+858 DQSFAITG

-878 GINAKIAGFF
+878 GINSKIAGFF
-888 DACREQQL
+888 DACREQEL

-924 GTFHV
+924 NEFHI
-929 YGVHTLSE
+929 YGVYTLSE

-945 PVDTL
+945 PIDTM
-950 NKKKRYRK
+950 NKKGRYRK
-958 NTLFGKVL
+958 DTLFGKVL
-966 ERLMLWDSNQDDEDH
+966 SRLMLWDENQDNNDDGM
-981 PPEDTKKKGKKR
+981 DDKKSKK
-993 RKDKKR
+993 KDKKKQKAKR
-999 KDKKRKDKKSQ
+999 QKKRDKRKKEKHKDKAEHNEVSINDDQGINQSINQGIDKNATKTPIDAI
-1010 KQENFESN
+1010 

>member
-1 MIRFIF
+1 MTEPQNTSMNQDLKDTNPMVTPVNKAAEAKLPARKEPSDI
-7 IELWLNSTQVTL
+7 TQPDSTL
-19 DNRITAPTYSYTFT
+19 DA
-33 LYYKTI
+33 
-39 YLTPM
+39 
-44 TQQLTDLMTQ
+44 
-54 IVADSNLD
+54 
-62 FVLPST
+62 PST
-68 NAETDANDDANNE
+68 PHPAF
-81 SAKIATYPDVVS
+81 IDVTKRCFVS
-93 LQTDDLDSKNNS
+93 T
-105 QKERLPDPIL
+105 
-115 AKIHERCLI
+115 
-124 SAEQLKRYSNAKNLP
+124 EQLKRYTDPNKLP
-139 ADTRT
+139 TDTRT
-144 APALHIGFGQ
+144 APDLDIGFGQ
-154 QRALKALQTALDI
+154 QRALKALQTALEI

-179 NGLGKRTIVSR
+179 NGLGKRTVISR
-190 LLQHIAVS
+190 LLQRIAADA
-198 QPTPDD
+198 PTPDD

-214 RTPMALHLPA
+214 RTPQALRLPA
-224 GQANV
+224 GQGQL
-229 LQQKVNNLWQ
+229 LQQQVNQLWQ
-239 QAKKRLNQRFRSDHY
+239 QAKKRLSQRFRSDQY
-254 QSKIETIK
+254 QSKIEAIK
-262 NDTHQKE
+262 NATHQKE
-269 TQAYEALSAE
+269 SQAYDDLNTE

-290 PFDNKAVFVHPSQLP
+290 AFDNKAVFVHPSQLP
-305 VEDDIRDDATNAV
+305 KEDSDASDSELKDDKTFHNSKNK
-318 TDEHDELQKSK
+318 TIKDESK
-329 SHEKTNTK
+329 KDDDNEQEN
-337 IKSTKTK
+337 
-344 KTTQASEDTHEP
+344 SEY
-356 SENNTGD
+356 
-363 LNTDNHNTDNNNSDN
+363 DNNEYSNSEYAAELN
-378 NSTDNN
+378 
-384 NSHEAD
+384 
-390 LSNFAQKNHMQKRL
+390 NFAQKNHMQKRL
-404 NQLTIALERLEDEA
+404 SQLTIALEQLEDEA
-418 NDEIEALHHDM
+418 NDAIEVLHRSI
-429 ARRALEPLFAPI
+429 ARRALQPLFAPI
-441 RVSFATNRAVL
+441 YEQFSAHPLVI
-452 EYLEAMLADMITHVE
+452 EYLKTVFADMVTHVE
-467 RIVNGDDEEFITA
+467 RIVNGDDEEFVTA
-480 VLATTPSRYAVNVMV
+480 VLATTPSRYAVNVIV
-495 SHEPDSGAPV
+495 SHTPDSGAPV

-543 ANGGYLLLEASHV
+543 ANGGYLLLEASHL

-600 VKVILLGEADLYYE
+600 IKVILLGEADLYYE

-632 HDDVVRTD
+632 HDDVTRSPE
-640 AHELALVAKMADI
+640 HELALVAKMADI
-653 IDFANLYP
+653 IDYANLYP
-661 FDNRAQAALLEHLSL
+661 FDSSAQAALLEHLSL

-703 LEQQSIVNVRH
+703 LDGQNIVSANH
-714 VNQAIADMDERSGY
+714 VTRAIDDMDERSGY
-728 LRDLYWEELKNGQQ
+728 LRDLYWDELKNGQQ
-742 LIITQGQ
+742 LIQTQGN

-782 SGDILDIERDVDLG
+782 AGEILDIERDVDLG

-845 ACALLSALADVPI
+845 GCALLSALADVPI
-858 NQAYAITG
+858 NQSFAITG

-878 GINAKIAGFF
+878 GINSKIAGFF
-888 DACREQQL
+888 DACREQEL

-924 GTFHV
+924 GQFHI
-929 YGVHTLSE
+929 YGVQTLSE

-945 PVDTL
+945 PVDTM
-950 NKKKRYRK
+950 NKKGRYRK
-958 NTLFGKVL
+958 ETLFGKVL
-966 ERLMLWDSNQDDEDH
+966 SRLMLWDENQDAADDV
-981 PPEDTKKKGKKR
+981 DDKKSKKEGK
-993 RKDKKR
+993 KKR
-999 KDKKRKDKKSQ
+999 KAKRQKKQDKRKKAQREKDAGH
-1010 KQENFESN
+1010 EHTEAHP

>member
-1 MIRFIF
+1 MVTPIA
-7 IELWLNSTQVTL
+7 ELTDAPKDGKQATL
-19 DNRITAPTYSYTFT
+19 DTPHPLFT
-33 LYYKTI
+33 EVK
-39 YLTPM
+39 
-44 TQQLTDLMTQ
+44 Q
-54 IVADSNLD
+54 
-62 FVLPST
+62 
-68 NAETDANDDANNE
+68 
-81 SAKIATYPDVVS
+81 
-93 LQTDDLDSKNNS
+93 
-105 QKERLPDPIL
+105 
-115 AKIHERCLI
+115 RCLV
-124 SAEQLKRYSNAKNLP
+124 SAEQLKRYSEPNELP
-139 ADTRT
+139 TDTRT
-144 APALHIGFGQ
+144 APDLDVGFGQ

-167 HASGY
+167 KASGY

-179 NGLGKRTIVSR
+179 NGLGKRTIISR
-190 LLQHIAVS
+190 LLTRIAADA
-198 QPTPDD
+198 PTPDD

-214 RTPMALHLPA
+214 RTPLALHMPA
-224 GQANV
+224 GQASL
-229 LQQKVNNLWQ
+229 LQQQVNHLWQ
-239 QAKKRLNQRFRSDHY
+239 QAKKRLSQRFRSDQY
-254 QSKIETIK
+254 QSKIEAIK

-269 TQAYEALSAE
+269 SQAYEVLNAE

-290 PFDNKAVFVHPSQLP
+290 SFDNKAVFVHPSKL
-305 VEDDIRDDATNAV
+305 ATE
-318 TDEHDELQKSK
+318 TDQ
-329 SHEKTNTK
+329 T
-337 IKSTKTK
+337 
-344 KTTQASEDTHEP
+344 TTQS
-356 SENNTGD
+356 N
-363 LNTDNHNTDNNNSDN
+363 NTDNKDDKTSINSQNTSVIGESKKATTSSNDAADDNEYGNSEY
-378 NSTDNN
+378 
-384 NSHEAD
+384 EAE
-390 LSNFAQKNHMQKRL
+390 LSNFVQKNHMQKRL
-404 NQLTIALERLEDEA
+404 SQLTIALEQLEDEA
-418 NDEIEALHHDM
+418 NDAIEALHRNI
-429 ARRALEPLFAPI
+429 ARRALQPLFTPI
-441 RVSFATNRAVL
+441 YEQFSSHPLIVDYLKAVF
-452 EYLEAMLADMITHVE
+452 ADMVTHVE
-467 RIVNGDDEEFITA
+467 RIVNGDDEEFVTA
-480 VLATTPSRYAVNVMV
+480 VLATTPSRYAVNVIV
-495 SHEPDSGAPV
+495 SHTPDSGAPV
-505 IFEDLPTHLNLLGH
+505 VFEDLPTHLNLLGH

-543 ANGGYLLLEASHV
+543 ANGGYLLLEASHL

-600 VKVILLGEADLYYE
+600 IKVILLGEADLYYE

-632 HDDVVRTD
+632 HDDVVRSSE
-640 AHELALVAKMADI
+640 HELALVAKMADI
-653 IDFANLYP
+653 IDYANLYP
-661 FDNRAQAALLEHLSL
+661 FDRSAQAALLEHLSL

-703 LEQQSIVNVRH
+703 LGGQEVVSAKH
-714 VNQAIADMDERSGY
+714 VVQAIEDMDERSGY
-728 LRDLYWEELKNGQQ
+728 LRDLYWDELKNGQQ
-742 LIITQGQ
+742 LIQTTGS

-782 SGDILDIERDVDLG
+782 TGEILDIERDVDLG

-845 ACALLSALADVPI
+845 GCALLSALANVPI
-858 NQAYAITG
+858 DQSFAITG

-878 GINAKIAGFF
+878 GINSKIAGFF
-888 DACREQQL
+888 DACREQEL

-924 GTFHV
+924 GEFHI

-945 PVDTL
+945 PIDTM
-950 NKKKRYRK
+950 NKKGRYRK
-958 NTLFGKVL
+958 ETLFGKVL
-966 ERLMLWDSNQDDEDH
+966 SRLMLWDENQDNNDD
-981 PPEDTKKKGKKR
+981 DIDDKKSKKKDKKKQKAKR
-993 RKDKKR
+993 QKKQDKRKKEKR
-999 KDKKRKDKKSQ
+999 KDKKEDNEIAMNDDQGVNQSINQ
-1010 KQENFESN
+1010 GID

>member
-1 MIRFIF
+1 MTEPQNTPINQDSKDSKSMATPVNNSAVTKASKPANTKPTAIKANETDEQERTLDTPSTPHPVF
-7 IELWLNSTQVTL
+7 IEVN
-19 DNRITAPTYSYTFT
+19 
-33 LYYKTI
+33 
-39 YLTPM
+39 
-44 TQQLTDLMTQ
+44 
-54 IVADSNLD
+54 
-62 FVLPST
+62 
-68 NAETDANDDANNE
+68 
-81 SAKIATYPDVVS
+81 
-93 LQTDDLDSKNNS
+93 
-105 QKERLPDPIL
+105 
-115 AKIHERCLI
+115 ERCLI
-124 SAEQLKRYSNAKNLP
+124 SAEQLKRYTNPDELP
-139 ADTRT
+139 TDTRT
-144 APALHIGFGQ
+144 APDLDVGFGQ

-179 NGLGKRTIVSR
+179 NGLGKRTVISR
-190 LLQHIAVS
+190 LLQRIAADA
-198 QPTPDD
+198 PTPDD

-214 RTPMALHLPA
+214 RTPQALRLPA
-224 GQANV
+224 GQGQI
-229 LQQKVNNLWQ
+229 LQQQVNQLWQ
-239 QAKKRLNQRFRSDHY
+239 QAKKRLSQRFRSDQY
-254 QSKIETIK
+254 QSKIEAIK

-269 TQAYEALSAE
+269 SQAYDDLNTE

-290 PFDNKAVFVHPSQLP
+290 AFDNKAVFVHPSKLSTEENHQS
-305 VEDDIRDDATNAV
+305 
-318 TDEHDELQKSK
+318 TDHSKISSSQKNQTTE
-329 SHEKTNTK
+329 EKTAH
-337 IKSTKTK
+337 STKNNLNDDN
-344 KTTQASEDTHEP
+344 ANSEYGNEYGK
-356 SENNTGD
+356 SEYEAE
-363 LNTDNHNTDNNNSDN
+363 LN
-378 NSTDNN
+378 
-384 NSHEAD
+384 
-390 LSNFAQKNHMQKRL
+390 NFAQKNHMQKRL
-404 NQLTIALERLEDEA
+404 SQLTIALEQLEDEA
-418 NDEIEALHHDM
+418 NDAIEALHRNI
-429 ARRALEPLFAPI
+429 ARRALQPLFAPI
-441 RVSFATNRAVL
+441 YEQFAAHPLVV
-452 EYLEAMLADMITHVE
+452 EYLKTVFADMVTHVE
-467 RIVNGDDEEFITA
+467 RIVNGDDEEFVTA
-480 VLATTPSRYAVNVMV
+480 VLATTPSRYAVNVIV
-495 SHEPDSGAPV
+495 SHTPDSGAPV

-543 ANGGYLLLEASHV
+543 ANGGYLLLEASHL

-571 SRKIKLSSLE
+571 SRKIRLSSLE

-600 VKVILLGEADLYYE
+600 IKVILLGEADLYYE

-632 HDDVVRTD
+632 HDDVTRSPE
-640 AHELALVAKMADI
+640 HELALVAKMADI
-653 IDFANLYP
+653 IDYANLYP
-661 FDNRAQAALLEHLSL
+661 FDSSAQAALLEHLSL

-703 LEQQSIVNVRH
+703 LSGKNIVSAIH
-714 VNQAIADMDERSGY
+714 VTHAIDDMDERSGY
-728 LRDLYWEELKNGQQ
+728 LRDLYWDELKNGQQ
-742 LIITQGQ
+742 LIQTKGD

-782 SGDILDIERDVDLG
+782 AGEILDIERDVDLG

-845 ACALLSALADVPI
+845 GCALLSALANVPI
-858 NQAYAITG
+858 NQSFAITG

-878 GINAKIAGFF
+878 GINSKIAGFF
-888 DACREQQL
+888 DACREQEL

-924 GTFHV
+924 GQFHI
-929 YGVHTLSE
+929 YGVQTLSE

-945 PVDTL
+945 SVDTM
-950 NKKKRYRK
+950 NKKGRYRK
-958 NTLFGKVL
+958 DTLFGKVL
-966 ERLMLWDSNQDDEDH
+966 SRLMLWDENQNADDEVD
-981 PPEDTKKKGKKR
+981 DKKSKK
-993 RKDKKR
+993 KDKK
-999 KDKKRKDKKSQ
+999 KRKAKRQKKQDKQ
-1010 KQENFESN
+1010 KKAKKEPDDCCANTAEQL

>member
-1 MIRFIF
+1 MTEPQNTPINQDSKDSKSMATPVKNSAVTKASKPDNTKPIAIKANETDEQERTLDTPSTPHPVF
-7 IELWLNSTQVTL
+7 IEVN
-19 DNRITAPTYSYTFT
+19 
-33 LYYKTI
+33 
-39 YLTPM
+39 
-44 TQQLTDLMTQ
+44 
-54 IVADSNLD
+54 
-62 FVLPST
+62 
-68 NAETDANDDANNE
+68 
-81 SAKIATYPDVVS
+81 
-93 LQTDDLDSKNNS
+93 
-105 QKERLPDPIL
+105 
-115 AKIHERCLI
+115 ERCLI
-124 SAEQLKRYSNAKNLP
+124 SAEQLKRYTNPDELP
-139 ADTRT
+139 TDTRT
-144 APALHIGFGQ
+144 APDLDVGFGQ

-179 NGLGKRTIVSR
+179 NGLGKRTVISR
-190 LLQHIAVS
+190 LLQRIAADA
-198 QPTPDD
+198 PTPDD

-214 RTPMALHLPA
+214 RTPQALRLPA
-224 GQANV
+224 GQGQI
-229 LQQKVNNLWQ
+229 LQQQVNQLWP
-239 QAKKRLNQRFRSDHY
+239 QAKKRLSQRFRSDQY
-254 QSKIETIK
+254 QSKIEAIK

-269 TQAYEALSAE
+269 SQAYDDLNTE

-290 PFDNKAVFVHPSQLP
+290 AFDNKAVFVHPSKLSTEENNQSIDHLK
-305 VEDDIRDDATNAV
+305 ISSS
-318 TDEHDELQKSK
+318 QKNQTTV
-329 SHEKTNTK
+329 EKTAPPTK
-337 IKSTKTK
+337 NNLDDDNANSEYGNEYGKSEYE
-344 KTTQASEDTHEP
+344 AE
-356 SENNTGD
+356 
-363 LNTDNHNTDNNNSDN
+363 LN
-378 NSTDNN
+378 
-384 NSHEAD
+384 
-390 LSNFAQKNHMQKRL
+390 NFAQKNHMQKRL
-404 NQLTIALERLEDEA
+404 SQLTIALEQLEDEA
-418 NDEIEALHHDM
+418 NDAIEALHRNI
-429 ARRALEPLFAPI
+429 ARRALQPLFAPI
-441 RVSFATNRAVL
+441 YEQFAAHPLVV
-452 EYLEAMLADMITHVE
+452 EYLKTVFADMVTHVE
-467 RIVNGDDEEFITA
+467 RIVNGDDEEFVTA
-480 VLATTPSRYAVNVMV
+480 VLATTPSRYAVNVIV
-495 SHEPDSGAPV
+495 SHTPDSGAPV

-543 ANGGYLLLEASHV
+543 ANGGYLLLEASHL

-571 SRKIKLSSLE
+571 SRKIRLSSLE

-600 VKVILLGEADLYYE
+600 IKVILLGEADLYYE

-632 HDDVVRTD
+632 HDDVTRSPE
-640 AHELALVAKMADI
+640 HELALVAKMADI
-653 IDFANLYP
+653 IDYASLYP
-661 FDNRAQAALLEHLSL
+661 FDSSAQAALLEHLSL

-703 LEQQSIVNVRH
+703 LSGKNIVSAIH
-714 VNQAIADMDERSGY
+714 VTHAIDDMDERSGY
-728 LRDLYWEELKNGQQ
+728 LRDLYWDELKNGQQ
-742 LIITQGQ
+742 LIQTKGD

-782 SGDILDIERDVDLG
+782 AGEILDIERDVDLG

-845 ACALLSALADVPI
+845 GCALLSALANVPI
-858 NQAYAITG
+858 NQSFAITG

-878 GINAKIAGFF
+878 GINSKIAGFF
-888 DACREQQL
+888 DACREQEL

-924 GTFHV
+924 GQFHI
-929 YGVHTLSE
+929 YGVQTLSE

-945 PVDTL
+945 PVDTM
-950 NKKKRYRK
+950 NKKGRYRK
-958 NTLFGKVL
+958 DTLFGKVL
-966 ERLMLWDSNQDDEDH
+966 SRLMLWDENQNADDEVD
-981 PPEDTKKKGKKR
+981 DKKSKK
-993 RKDKKR
+993 KKR
-999 KDKKRKDKKSQ
+999 KAKRQKKQDKQKKAKKEQ
-1010 KQENFESN
+1010 DDCCANIAEQL

>member
-1 MIRFIF
+1 MTEPQNTPINQDSKDSKSMATPVKNSAVTKASKPANTKPTAIKADETDEQERTLDMPNTPHPVF
-7 IELWLNSTQVTL
+7 IEVN
-19 DNRITAPTYSYTFT
+19 
-33 LYYKTI
+33 
-39 YLTPM
+39 
-44 TQQLTDLMTQ
+44 
-54 IVADSNLD
+54 
-62 FVLPST
+62 
-68 NAETDANDDANNE
+68 
-81 SAKIATYPDVVS
+81 
-93 LQTDDLDSKNNS
+93 
-105 QKERLPDPIL
+105 
-115 AKIHERCLI
+115 ERCLI
-124 SAEQLKRYSNAKNLP
+124 SAEQLKRYTNPDELP
-139 ADTRT
+139 SDTRT
-144 APALHIGFGQ
+144 APDLDVGFGQ

-179 NGLGKRTIVSR
+179 NGLGKRTVINR
-190 LLQHIAVS
+190 LLQRIAADA
-198 QPTPDD
+198 PTPDD

-214 RTPMALHLPA
+214 RTPQALRLPA
-224 GQANV
+224 GQGQI
-229 LQQKVNNLWQ
+229 LQQQVNQLWQ
-239 QAKKRLNQRFRSDHY
+239 QAKKRLSQRFRSDQY
-254 QSKIETIK
+254 QSKIEAIK

-269 TQAYEALSAE
+269 SQAYDDLNTE

-290 PFDNKAVFVHPSQLP
+290 AFDNKAVFVHPSKLSTEENHQSTDHSKISSSQKNQTTEEKTAPPTKNNL
-305 VEDDIRDDATNAV
+305 DDDANSEYGNAYGKS
-318 TDEHDELQKSK
+318 EYEAEL
-329 SHEKTNTK
+329 N
-337 IKSTKTK
+337 
-344 KTTQASEDTHEP
+344 
-356 SENNTGD
+356 
-363 LNTDNHNTDNNNSDN
+363 
-378 NSTDNN
+378 
-384 NSHEAD
+384 
-390 LSNFAQKNHMQKRL
+390 NFAQKNHMQKRL
-404 NQLTIALERLEDEA
+404 SQLTIALEQLEDEA
-418 NDEIEALHHDM
+418 NDAIEALHRNI
-429 ARRALEPLFAPI
+429 ARRALQPLFAPI
-441 RVSFATNRAVL
+441 YEQFAAHPLVV
-452 EYLEAMLADMITHVE
+452 EYLKTVFADMVTHVE
-467 RIVNGDDEEFITA
+467 RIVNGDDEEFVTA
-480 VLATTPSRYAVNVMV
+480 VLATTPSRYAVNVIV
-495 SHEPDSGAPV
+495 SHAPDSGAPV

-543 ANGGYLLLEASHV
+543 ANGGYLLLEASHL

-571 SRKIKLSSLE
+571 SRKIRLSSLE

-600 VKVILLGEADLYYE
+600 IKVILLGEADLYYE

-632 HDDVVRTD
+632 HDDVTRSPE
-640 AHELALVAKMADI
+640 HELALVAKMADI
-653 IDFANLYP
+653 IDYANLYP
-661 FDNRAQAALLEHLSL
+661 FDSSAQAALLEHLSL

-703 LEQQSIVNVRH
+703 LSGKNIVSAIH
-714 VNQAIADMDERSGY
+714 VTHAIDDMDERSGY
-728 LRDLYWEELKNGQQ
+728 LRDLYWDELKNGQQ
-742 LIITQGQ
+742 LIQTQGD

-782 SGDILDIERDVDLG
+782 AGEILDIERDVDLG

-845 ACALLSALADVPI
+845 GCALLSALANVPI
-858 NQAYAITG
+858 NQSFAITG

-878 GINAKIAGFF
+878 GINSKIAGFF
-888 DACREQQL
+888 DACREQEL

-913 LRDDIIAAVKA
+913 LRDDIIAAVQA
-924 GTFHV
+924 EQFHI
-929 YGVHTLSE
+929 YGVQTLSE

-945 PVDTL
+945 PVDTM
-950 NKKKRYRK
+950 NKKGRYRK
-958 NTLFGKVL
+958 DTLFGKVL
-966 ERLMLWDSNQDDEDH
+966 SRLMLWDENQNADDEVD
-981 PPEDTKKKGKKR
+981 DKKSKK
-993 RKDKKR
+993 KDKK
-999 KDKKRKDKKSQ
+999 KRKAKRQKKQDKQ
-1010 KQENFESN
+1010 KKAKKEQDDCCPNTPEQL

>member
-1 MIRFIF
+1 
-7 IELWLNSTQVTL
+7 
-19 DNRITAPTYSYTFT
+19 
-33 LYYKTI
+33 
-39 YLTPM
+39 M
-44 TQQLTDLMTQ
+44 TQQKHASTAQVSRKTNKKDTTNMAIPSAELQDPS
-54 IVADSNLD
+54 SNALKD
-62 FVLPST
+62 DDKATP
-68 NAETDANDDANNE
+68 ETPHPLF
-81 SAKIATYPDVVS
+81 IDVK
-93 LQTDDLDSKNNS
+93 Q
-105 QKERLPDPIL
+105 
-115 AKIHERCLI
+115 RCLV
-124 SAEQLKRYSNAKNLP
+124 SAEQLKRYSDADELP
-139 ADTRT
+139 SDTRT
-144 APALHIGFGQ
+144 APDLDVGFGQ

-167 HASGY
+167 KASGY

-179 NGLGKRTIVSR
+179 NGLGKRTVISR
-190 LLQHIAVS
+190 LLTRIAADA
-198 QPTPDD
+198 PTPDD

-214 RTPMALHLPA
+214 RTPLALRLPA
-224 GQANV
+224 GQASL
-229 LQQKVNNLWQ
+229 LQQQVNHLWQ
-239 QAKKRLNQRFRSDHY
+239 QAKKRLSQRFRSDQY
-254 QSKIETIK
+254 QSKIEAIK

-269 TQAYEALSAE
+269 SQAYDVLNAE

-290 PFDNKAVFVHPSQLP
+290 SFDNKAVFVHPSQLAT
-305 VEDDIRDDATNAV
+305 ETNQAATEGNNTDNTDD
-318 TDEHDELQKSK
+318 
-329 SHEKTNTK
+329 KTSTHSQNTSV
-337 IKSTKTK
+337 IGESK
-344 KTTQASEDTHEP
+344 KTTTASKETVADNETEYGS
-356 SENNTGD
+356 SEY
-363 LNTDNHNTDNNNSDN
+363 
-378 NSTDNN
+378 
-384 NSHEAD
+384 EAE
-390 LSNFAQKNHMQKRL
+390 LSNFVQKNHMQKRL
-404 NQLTIALERLEDEA
+404 SQLTIALEQLEDEA
-418 NDEIEALHHDM
+418 NDAIEALHRNI
-429 ARRALEPLFAPI
+429 ARRALQPLFTPI
-441 RVSFATNRAVL
+441 YEQFASHPLVVD
-452 EYLEAMLADMITHVE
+452 YLKAIFADMVTHVE
-467 RIVNGDDEEFITA
+467 RIVNGDDEEFVTA
-480 VLATTPSRYAVNVMV
+480 VLATTPSRYAVNVIV
-495 SHEPDSGAPV
+495 SHMPDSGAPV

-543 ANGGYLLLEASHV
+543 ANGGYLLLEASHL

-600 VKVILLGEADLYYE
+600 IKVILLGEADLYYE

-632 HDDVVRTD
+632 HDDVTRTSE
-640 AHELALVAKMADI
+640 HEMALVAKMADI
-653 IDFANLYP
+653 IDYANLYP
-661 FDNRAQAALLEHLSL
+661 FDRSAQAALLEHLSL

-703 LEQQSIVNVRH
+703 LSGKSIVDAHH
-714 VNQAIADMDERSGY
+714 VTQAIDDMDERSGY
-728 LRDLYWEELKNGQQ
+728 LRDLYWDELKNGQQ
-742 LIITQGQ
+742 LIQTQGS

-782 SGDILDIERDVDLG
+782 TGEILDIERDVDLG

-845 ACALLSALADVPI
+845 GCALLSALANVPI
-858 NQAYAITG
+858 DQSFAITG

-888 DACREQQL
+888 DACREQEL
-896 TGQQGVV
+896 TGNQGVV

-913 LRDDIIAAVKA
+913 LRDDIIAAVKV
-924 GTFHV
+924 GEFHI
-929 YGVHTLSE
+929 YGIHTLSE

-945 PVDTL
+945 PVDTM
-950 NKKKRYRK
+950 NKKGRYRK
-958 NTLFGKVL
+958 ETLFGKVL
-966 ERLMLWDSNQDDEDH
+966 NRLMLWDENQDGNDDI
-981 PPEDTKKKGKKR
+981 DDKKSKKKEK
-993 RKDKKR
+993 KKR
-999 KDKKRKDKKSQ
+999 KAKRQKKQDKKEKDKCKDDINSRKKIVDSEQ
-1010 KQENFESN
+1010 DMVKGDNHSFTDESC

>member
-1 MIRFIF
+1 MTKQPHI
-7 IELWLNSTQVTL
+7 
-19 DNRITAPTYSYTFT
+19 PTS
-33 LYYKTI
+33 
-39 YLTPM
+39 
-44 TQQLTDLMTQ
+44 QL
-54 IVADSNLD
+54 SR
-62 FVLPST
+62 
-68 NAETDANDDANNE
+68 DANKKDANNM
-81 SAKIATYPDVVS
+81 AT
-93 LQTDDLDSKNNS
+93 
-105 QKERLPDPIL
+105 PIIEL
-115 AKIHERCLI
+115 KSTQPATANAPHPCFIDIKQRCLVT
-124 SAEQLKRYSNAKNLP
+124 AEQLKRYSDPDELP
-139 ADTRT
+139 SDTRT
-144 APALHIGFGQ
+144 APDLDVGFGQ

-167 HASGY
+167 KASGY

-179 NGLGKRTIVSR
+179 NGLGKRTVISR
-190 LLQHIAVS
+190 LLTRIAADA
-198 QPTPDD
+198 PTPDD

-214 RTPMALHLPA
+214 RTPLALRLPA
-224 GQANV
+224 GQASL
-229 LQQKVNNLWQ
+229 LQQQVNQLWQ
-239 QAKKRLNQRFRSDHY
+239 QAKKRLSQRFRSDQY
-254 QSKIETIK
+254 QSKIEAIK

-269 TQAYEALSAE
+269 SQAYDVLNAE

-290 PFDNKAVFVHPSQLP
+290 AFDNKAVFVHPSQLAT
-305 VEDDIRDDATNAV
+305 ETSGGDDKLSASHKNKSVSDNSSKASISNTEYNDPTNAEQNESN
-318 TDEHDELQKSK
+318 TEYGNSEYEAEL
-329 SHEKTNTK
+329 
-337 IKSTKTK
+337 
-344 KTTQASEDTHEP
+344 
-356 SENNTGD
+356 NN
-363 LNTDNHNTDNNNSDN
+363 
-378 NSTDNN
+378 
-384 NSHEAD
+384 
-390 LSNFAQKNHMQKRL
+390 FVQKNHMQKRL
-404 NQLTIALERLEDEA
+404 SQLTIALEQLEDEA
-418 NDEIEALHHDM
+418 NDAIEALHRNI
-429 ARRALEPLFAPI
+429 ARRALQPLFAP
-441 RVSFATNRAVL
+441 VYEQFASHPLVID
-452 EYLEAMLADMITHVE
+452 YLKTVFADMVTHVE
-467 RIVNGDDEEFITA
+467 RIVNGDDEEFVTA
-480 VLATTPSRYAVNVMV
+480 VLATTPSRYAVNVIV
-495 SHEPDSGAPV
+495 SHTPDDGAPV

-543 ANGGYLLLEASHV
+543 ANGGYLLLEASHL

-632 HDDVVRTD
+632 HDDVPRSSE
-640 AHELALVAKMADI
+640 HELALVAKMADI
-653 IDFANLYP
+653 IDYANLYP
-661 FDNRAQAALLEHLSL
+661 FDRSAQAALLEHLSL

-696 ESNRHAR
+696 ESNRHAH
-703 LEQQSIVNVRH
+703 LSGKNIVNAYH
-714 VNQAIADMDERSGY
+714 VTQAIDDMDERSGY
-728 LRDLYWEELKNGQQ
+728 LRDLYWDELKNGQQ
-742 LIITQGQ
+742 LIQTQGS

-782 SGDILDIERDVDLG
+782 TGEILDIERDVDLG

-845 ACALLSALADVPI
+845 GCALLSALANVPI
-858 NQAYAITG
+858 DQSFAITG

-878 GINAKIAGFF
+878 GINSKIAGFF
-888 DACREQQL
+888 DACREQEL

-924 GTFHV
+924 NEFHI
-929 YGVHTLSE
+929 YGVYTLSE

-945 PVDTL
+945 PIDTM
-950 NKKKRYRK
+950 NKKGRYRK
-958 NTLFGKVL
+958 DTLFGKVL
-966 ERLMLWDSNQDDEDH
+966 SRLMLWDENQDNNDDGM
-981 PPEDTKKKGKKR
+981 DDKKSKK
-993 RKDKKR
+993 KDKKKQKAKR
-999 KDKKRKDKKSQ
+999 QKKRGKQKKEKCKDKAEHNEVSINEDQGIDKSINQGIDNNDTKTPIDAI
-1010 KQENFESN
+1010 